1 MKTSELRKWLEVNK
15 WKYDETAHYIE
26 VLDLIK
32 VFTESQV
39 VKFNE
44 YFYSN
49 EKSLELIKVVIEY
62 TNTPISEREDEKKY
76 YFEFGDKIDKKD
88 KKRYL
93 NLNTSSNGFFFH
105 HDWEDVEDLEEGG
118 ISFKGEFTQQEI
130 DNLPAE
136 IKGAIDCGFLRKV
149 EVDT

>member
-1 MKTSELRKWLEVNK
+1 MKTSELKKWLEDNK

-76 YFEFGDKIDKKD
+76 IIKTSIGTINYFNT
-88 KKRYL
+88 YL
-93 NLNTSSNGFFFH
+93 NAEQNKFIL
-105 HDWEDVEDLEEGG
+105 LP
-118 ISFKGEFTQQEI
+118 ISQRFTQQAI
-130 DNLPAE
+130 DNFPQE
-136 IKGAIDCGFLRKV
+136 IRGAIECGFLRKV
-149 EVDT
+149 EVE